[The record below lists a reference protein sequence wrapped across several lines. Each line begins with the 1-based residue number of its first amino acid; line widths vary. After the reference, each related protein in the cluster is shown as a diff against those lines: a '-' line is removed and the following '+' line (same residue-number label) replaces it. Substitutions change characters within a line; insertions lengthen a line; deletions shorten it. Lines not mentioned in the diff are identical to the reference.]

1 MSKWKYK
8 SLDWIHKVREKNY
21 DRTKNKS
28 LDEIIEEGKV
38 GARKIIVKLAREYAA
53 PMVKERREKY
63 KARKS

>member
-38 GARKIIVKLAREYAA
+38 GARKIIVKLAGE
-53 PMVKERREKY
+53 
-63 KARKS
+63 